1 MQVRRPRTAWGFWLL
16 LAACLAMPGCGGCG
30 GCGGDLTETTA
41 PENDGSPGNGAYLP
55 LLPIR
60 CHRCT
65 ALARSEQTYREQ
77 ESEFPHA
84 LMHRVE
90 YREPRIQA

>member
-1 MQVRRPRTAWGFWLL
+1 MLALAERRAGQ
-16 LAACLAMPGCGGCG
+16 CGQ
-30 GCGGDLTETTA
+30 CGGDLAETTS

-65 ALARSEQTYREQ
+65 ALAKSEADYRKQNVEQ
-77 ESEFPHA
+77 PHA
-84 LMHRVE
+84 LMHRVKLQP
-90 YREPRIQA
+90 PRT